1 MAMVMAITVGEEF
14 DGISEIYDSTR
25 PAATDAELRA
35 VSIELGDCCTIL
47 DVGVGTGRF
56 SKPLSDLGFEM
67 VGIDFSR
74 RMLLKARQKG
84 VRNLILA
91 DARNMPFKDGT
102 FDASIIIHVLHL
114 LPDWLSVAREMG
126 RVTKSKV
133 AALLS
138 NGHGEWGRATNVS
151 GNSASPVYS
160 KFWVRYAQLREEMG
174 YPIKRN
180 RRMWQNEV
188 EVRVKLPPMKIIEV
202 SNEVIVT
209 NLSDLITRFQ
219 QRPYSLQQDIPMDV
233 HNKIIQKLLA
243 STENADST
251 GMETTSVLQ
260 NKQITRRII
269 KELAVWRPDQLCSG

>member
-1 MAMVMAITVGEEF
+1 MVMAITVSEEF

-25 PAATDAELRA
+25 QAATEAELRA
-35 VSIELGDCCTIL
+35 VSSELRECCTIL

-67 VGIDFSR
+67 VGIDLSR
-74 RMLLKARQKG
+74 KMLLKARQKG
-84 VRNLILA
+84 VRNLIIA

-138 NGHGEWGRATNVS
+138 NGHGEWGKAANVS

-160 KFWVRYAQLREEMG
+160 EFWVRYARLREEMG
-174 YPIKRN
+174 YPVKRN
-180 RRMWQNEV
+180 RRMWQNEA

-202 SNEVIVT
+202 SDKVIIT
-209 NLSDLITRFQ
+209 NVSDLMTRFQ

-243 STENADST
+243 PTENADST
-251 GMETTSVLQ
+251 GMEAASALR

-269 KELAVWRPDQLCSG
+269 EELAVWRPDQLRSG